1 MCLQVS
7 GKPNYCGIIL
17 FCCLKLLLSSY
28 PSNII
33 DHFLPH
39 VFILISWFLLGFFIV
54 EVFLFFCCS
63 FVIVAFLL
71 SFHMFHQ
78 YLSLSPSFFAIFI
91 HCASSVPSIISDFK
105 SLFLTNDFLNSGESK
120 PFLNRNSNFRHRSCV
135 FDACDRTRLCQH
147 TRH

>member
-7 GKPNYCGIIL
+7 GKPNYY
-17 FCCLKLLLSSY
+17 FAVSSCFY
-28 PSNII
+28 PLMPQTSFLNIR

-39 VFILISWFLLGFFIV
+39 VFILISWFLLFFFIV

-91 HCASSVPSIISDFK
+91 HCASSVPSIVSDFK

-120 PFLNRNSNFRHRSCV
+120 PFLNRNSNFRHQSCV